1 MAPKHPHLGSPG
13 TPAFLARMMAIPA
26 LNDAFI
32 FATHLY
38 DNTKDSN
45 EYVRAALLAAEEGV
59 RAAATGA
66 LPLAAPIV
74 ERVGGWEAVD
84 DWACRG
90 IDRVAQAAPII
101 TKPTEEIVS
110 TTRERMLMAVAGT
123 STVPS
128 SLSAAISARASNTVE
143 FMTTLSGG
151 QAATG
156 VAGRIVNVANTLL
169 DRYLPAKP
177 GDLKDTVVDSDSVGA
192 KTAALLVKTRRRL
205 YRTVHNVAY
214 PHMKHTRASIDGSF
228 SVSLLYDFGRQTA
241 STVYDEVR
249 RQPESG
255 EEVSFPMRFA
265 RSAFQLNS
273 QIAQRLGPDFQRSLT
288 TMRESFKSRDLN
300 RATQEIINSSRIV
313 LSNTW
318 TFGTNLLSSGRTWV
332 EDSLRRAMAAYEQRE
347 RMATLNQQRVRA
359 WQPGQMEKQYVRKR
373 TKD

>member
-32 FATHLY
+32 FASHLY
-38 DNTKDSN
+38 DNTKQDSN

-123 STVPS
+123 GTVPMS
-128 SLSAAISARASNTVE
+128 FSAALSARASSTVE
-143 FMTTLSGG
+143 FMSTLSGG
-151 QAATG
+151 QAAKG
-156 VAGRIVNVANTLL
+156 VAERIVNNANTLL

-177 GDLKDTVVDSDSVGA
+177 GDPRDTVGDSGSVGA
-192 KTAALLVKTRRRL
+192 LLTKTRKRL
-205 YRTVHNVAY
+205 YRTMHNVAY
-214 PHMKHTRASIDGSF
+214 PRLKHTHESIDGSF
-228 SVSLLYDFGRQTA
+228 SVSLLYDFGRQSA
-241 STVYDEVR
+241 STLYSEIS
-249 RQPESG
+249 RQPERG
-255 EEVSFPMRFA
+255 EEVSIPMRLA
-265 RSAFQLNS
+265 RSMFHMNL
-273 QIAQRLGPDFQRSLT
+273 QIGQRLGPDFQRSVAN
-288 TMRESFKSRDLN
+288 MQESFKSRDLN
-300 RATQEIINSSRIV
+300 RATREMIESSRIV
-313 LSNTW
+313 LMNTW
-318 TFGTNLLSSGRTWV
+318 NGGTNLLASSRTWV
-332 EDSLRRAMAAYEQRE
+332 EDSLRQAMAAYEQRE
-347 RMATLNQQRVRA
+347 RMAALNQQRVRA
-359 WQPGQMEKQYVRKR
+359 WQPGLSADKERQIRR
-373 TKD
+373 TRD

>member
-32 FATHLY
+32 FASHLY
-38 DNTKDSN
+38 DNTKQDSN

-84 DWACRG
+84 NWACRG

-123 STVPS
+123 GTVPV
-128 SLSAAISARASNTVE
+128 SLSAALSARASSTVE
-143 FMTTLSGG
+143 FMSKLSGG

-156 VAGRIVNVANTLL
+156 VAARIVNTANTLL
-169 DRYLPAKP
+169 DSVLPAKP
-177 GDLKDTVVDSDSVGA
+177 GDPRDTVADAGSVGA
-192 KTAALLVKTRRRL
+192 LLNKTRRRL
-205 YRTVHNVAY
+205 YRTMHNVAY
-214 PHMKHTRASIDGSF
+214 PRLKHTRESIDGSF
-228 SVSLLYDFGRQTA
+228 SASLLYDFGRQAA
-241 STVYDEVR
+241 STLYSEIS
-249 RQPESG
+249 RQPERG
-255 EEVSFPMRFA
+255 EVASLPMRLA
-265 RSAFQLNS
+265 RSTFQMNL
-273 QIAQRLGPDFQRSLT
+273 QIGQRLGPDFQRSVAN
-288 TMRESFKSRDLN
+288 MQDSFKSRDLN
-300 RATQEIINSSRIV
+300 RATREMIQSSRIV
-313 LSNTW
+313 VTNTW
-318 TFGTNLLSSGRTWV
+318 AWGTNLLDSSRIWI
-332 EDSLRRAMAAYEQRE
+332 EDSLRQAMAAYEQRE
-347 RMATLNQQRVRA
+347 RMAALNQQRVRA
-359 WQPGQMEKQYVRKR
+359 WQPGNSADKERQIRRR

>member
-32 FATHLY
+32 FASHLY
-38 DNTKDSN
+38 DNTKQDSN

-123 STVPS
+123 GTVPT
-128 SLSAAISARASNTVE
+128 SLSAALSARASSTVE
-143 FMTTLSGG
+143 FMSKLSGG

-156 VAGRIVNVANTLL
+156 VAERIVNTANTLL

-177 GDLKDTVVDSDSVGA
+177 GDPRDTVADSGSVGA
-192 KTAALLVKTRRRL
+192 LLAKTRRRL
-205 YRTVHNVAY
+205 YRTMHNVAY
-214 PHMKHTRASIDGSF
+214 PKLKHTRESIDGSF
-228 SVSLLYDFGRQTA
+228 SVSLLYDFGRQAA
-241 STVYDEVR
+241 STLYSEIN
-249 RQPESG
+249 RQPERG
-255 EEVSFPMRFA
+255 EEASLPMRLA
-265 RSAFQLNS
+265 RSTFQMNL
-273 QIAQRLGPDFQRSLT
+273 QIRQRLGPDLQRSVAN
-288 TMRESFKSRDLN
+288 MQESFKSRDLN
-300 RATQEIINSSRIV
+300 RATREMIESSRIV
-313 LSNTW
+313 LMNTW
-318 TFGTNLLSSGRTWV
+318 NWGTNLLASSRIWV
-332 EDSLRRAMAAYEQRE
+332 EDSLRQAMAAYEQRE
-347 RMATLNQQRVRA
+347 RMAALNQQRVRA
-359 WQPGQMEKQYVRKR
+359 WQPGHSADKERQIRRR
-373 TKD
+373 TRD